1 MVISGDDW
9 SGEERREA
17 RRRYTL
23 DRRELERRKKYWSS
37 LILPVIIGIVAT
49 AIVSWGAF
57 VTHVTYGISA
67 KYEESFVKH
76 VNDQLKKEAYNEHRL
91 ELIQA
96 EHNAQMARLREDMNT
111 GFKEIRAFQHD
122 IYNLLAKKK
131 AEGN

>member
-1 MVISGDDW
+1 MVINGNDW
-9 SGEERREA
+9 LGEERRES
-17 RRRYTL
+17 RRRYTI

-37 LILPVIIGIVAT
+37 LIFPVIIGIVAT

-76 VNDQLKKEAYNEHRL
+76 VNDQLKKDAYNEHRL
-91 ELIQA
+91 ELIKA
-96 EHNAQMARLREDMNT
+96 EHNAQMSRLREDMNT

-131 AEGN
+131 AEEN